1 MQQRT
6 CTIDGCDKPYRA
18 RGLCAS
24 HWNAAYRKDQH
35 REVPCAVCGTMVVK
49 NAPGIKRRSVCSDR
63 CRAELRRDASPPKPS
78 VPFDRVAHARAQR
91 SAIRAALEDGDDA
104 ALLKAILTDC
114 VETPDG
120 CWQWL
125 RVMKDG
131 YPIVLIAGRQHFVH
145 RLALEAATQRQL
157 GSQPAHHICANTA
170 CVNPAH
176 LQPVTHRENADE
188 MMARRY
194 MERRIVELEDAL
206 QALAPDHPILKHVS
220 IPRGSDRAQP

>member
-1 MQQRT
+1 MQDRT

-125 RVMKDG
+125 RSSSPADSTS
-131 YPIVLIAGRQHFVH
+131 YIAWHWKLRHSDNSEAN
-145 RLALEAATQRQL
+145 RRTTSAPTPPALTWLTYSQL
-157 GSQPAHHICANTA
+157 RI
-170 CVNPAH
+170 
-176 LQPVTHRENADE
+176 
-188 MMARRY
+188 ARTR
-194 MERRIVELEDAL
+194 
-206 QALAPDHPILKHVS
+206 
-220 IPRGSDRAQP
+220 PR